1 MKELLKEGEIIIIVF
16 DDRRLIT
23 NISYIIN
30 MSVRENKLV
39 LL

>member
-1 MKELLKEGEIIIIVF
+1 MKELLKGGEIIIIVF
-16 DDRRLIT
+16 DDRRLKT
-23 NISYIIN
+23 NISYVIN